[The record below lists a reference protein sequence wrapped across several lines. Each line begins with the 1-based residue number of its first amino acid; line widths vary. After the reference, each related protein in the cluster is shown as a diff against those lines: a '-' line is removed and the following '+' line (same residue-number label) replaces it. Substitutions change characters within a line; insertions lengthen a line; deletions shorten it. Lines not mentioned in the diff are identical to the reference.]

1 MESRRVGVSDK
12 RKVFPGSVAGSGK
25 LSGDR
30 LRGTEES
37 RASSHW
43 VGKAS
48 RVHFPQGFATPSL
61 LSEFHCLQLN
71 SL

>member
-1 MESRRVGVSDK
+1 MESRRVGVSNK
-12 RKVFPGSVAGSGK
+12 RKVFPGSVAGSWK

-37 RASSHW
+37 RAW
-43 VGKAS
+43 MGKAS
-48 RVHFPQGFATPSL
+48 RIHFPQGFASPSL
-61 LSEFHCLQLN
+61 LSEFHCLQLD